1 MLGKQIKE
9 LRLRSEISLEELAQ
23 ESGLSMDA
31 LGQIEEDNIE
41 HLEDSKLLQIADS
54 LRLKSAHDFACL
66 MKTNKAFRRFH
77 AYVVGLPKTGTV
89 SLAGLF
95 GNYRS
100 FHEFQQRETH
110 KMIIELNQGQVSKRE
125 FSQFI
130 RKRDFWA
137 GFLEMDAAHF
147 NRHYIDI
154 LAEEFPNAKFLC
166 LIRDCYSWVNSCV
179 NYYTHP
185 EKESLQVSELPNG
198 MPFDLPMGASSE
210 KEELVIN
217 FQKYI
222 DVPLMFWT
230 TEYKKMLE
238 KLPPDRSMII
248 KTDEI
253 SGKAEEIARILNVSY
268 NSLITE
274 QSHLNKAEYGVDIL
288 RSLDKGFLEA
298 KFKEHCSDLM
308 EKFFPG
314 YSLQDYFKGQNLSR

>member
-9 LRLRSEISLEELAQ
+9 LRLRSEISLKELAHK
-23 ESGLSMDA
+23 SGLSVDA

-41 HLEDSKLLQIADS
+41 HLEDSKLLKIADN
-54 LRLKSAHDFACL
+54 LRLKSAYDFACL
-66 MKTNKAFRRFH
+66 MKSNKAHRRFH

-89 SLAGLF
+89 SLAGVF

-100 FHEFQQRETH
+100 LHEFHQRETH

-130 RKRDFWA
+130 RRRDFLA

-154 LAEEFPNAKFLC
+154 LDEEFPKAKFIC
-166 LIRDCYSWVNSCV
+166 LIRDCYSWLNSCV
-179 NYYTHP
+179 NFYTHP
-185 EKESLQVSELPNG
+185 EKESLQSSELPNG

-210 KEELVIN
+210 KEELIKN
-217 FQKYI
+217 FHKYI
-222 DVPLMFWT
+222 DVPLTIWT
-230 TEYKKMLE
+230 TEYKKIIE
-238 KLPPDRSMII
+238 KLPPGRSMII
-248 KTDEI
+248 KTNEI
-253 SGKAEEIARILNVSY
+253 SGKLDEIARLLNVSY

-288 RSLDKGFLEA
+288 RRLDKGFLDA

-308 EKFFPG
+308 EEFFPG
-314 YSLQDYFKGQNLSR
+314 YYLQDYFREQKLCR

>member
-9 LRLRSEISLEELAQ
+9 LRRRNEISLEELAQ
-23 ESGLSMDA
+23 KSGLSVDT
-31 LGQIEEDNIE
+31 LRQIEEDNVE
-41 HLEDSKLLQIADS
+41 HLEDSMLLKIADN
-54 LRLKSAHDFACL
+54 LRLKSALDFACL

-89 SLAGLF
+89 SFAGLF

-100 FHEFQQRETH
+100 LHEFHQRETH
-110 KMIIELNQGQVSKRE
+110 QEIIALNQGQISKKE

-130 RKRDFWA
+130 RKRDFLA

-154 LAEEFPNAKFLC
+154 LAEEFPKAKFLC
-166 LIRDCYSWVNSCV
+166 LIRDCYSWLNSCV

-185 EKESLQVSELPNG
+185 EKESLQSYEPPTG

-210 KEELVIN
+210 KEELVNN
-217 FQKYI
+217 FHEYI
-222 DVPLMFWT
+222 DIPLTFWT

-238 KLPPDRSMII
+238 KLPPDRFMII
-248 KTDEI
+248 KTNEI
-253 SGKAEEIARILNVSY
+253 TGKLDEIARFFNVSY
-268 NSLITE
+268 SSLFIE
-274 QSHLNKAEYGVDIL
+274 QSHLNKAEYGVNIL
-288 RSLDKGFLEA
+288 SRLDKGFLEA

-308 EKFFPG
+308 EEFFPG
-314 YSLQDYFKGQNLSR
+314 YSLQDYFNV